1 MNFNIEHLLVLS
13 VAAAIA
19 FFLRAL
25 YLEIASVASAKSL
38 VGKLRKPV
46 RVAFLVF
53 MATLAMIGFS
63 EIFRITGDILFV
75 PIILGLTSSF
85 TILFSLVMV
94 LFNQS
99 CRLRIARSVNNTK
112 EATDRTLKN
121 RYVAFILFVTGRI
134 FKVLGMAVMA
144 LLGVFTYLLRNGL
157 GGANLSSSEGPENHW
172 ADQSRRESNEHAF
185 GYYDNNGKYHTG
197 D

>member
-1 MNFNIEHLLVLS
+1 MNFNIEHLLVLVVV
-13 VAAAIA
+13 VAVA

-25 YLEIASVASAKSL
+25 YLKIASVASEKSL

-46 RVAFLVF
+46 KVAFLGFLVSV
-53 MATLAMIGFS
+53 AMVGVS
-63 EIFRITGDILFV
+63 DVFRINGDILFV

-99 CRLRIARSVNNTK
+99 CRLRITRSVKNTK

-121 RYVAFILFVTGRI
+121 RYVAFALFVIGRI
-134 FKVLGMAVMA
+134 FKLLGMAFMA
-144 LLGVFTYLLRNGL
+144 LASVFIYIIRNGAA
-157 GGANLSSSEGPENHW
+157 GARSSSSKGNRSPYGNHGNLT
-172 ADQSRRESNEHAF
+172 NEEYAKR
-185 GYYDNNGKYHTG
+185 GTG
-197 D
+197 QHY